1 MATAKTKSVWFCKE
15 CGNESP
21 KWMGRCPACGEWNTM
36 VEETVA
42 TGKKM
47 TAVTVPGA
55 SHKPLKLSEIDSA
68 REQRISLNNAEV
80 DRILGGGLVE
90 GSLVLIGGEPGIGK
104 STLSLQIP
112 LNCPALKTLYV
123 TGEES
128 ARQVK
133 LRASRIGGDDSGC
146 MIYSET
152 LMENILEQ
160 ARAMMP
166 DLMVVDS
173 VQTMFSQNVESS
185 PGSVTQIKET
195 ASMLLRFAK
204 ETGVP
209 VILIGHI
216 TKEGSIAG
224 PKILEHIVDVVLQF
238 EGDNR
243 GTYRLLRSIK
253 NRFGSTSELAVF
265 EMTGKG
271 LREVSNPSE
280 MLIPM
285 HEEGLSGVAVSAMLD
300 GTRPFLIEV
309 QSLVSSAAY
318 GTPQRSATGFD
329 VRRLNMLLAVLE
341 KRAGFKLGVKDVFLN
356 MAGGLKVSDPA
367 CDLAVISAV
376 LSSNF
381 DFAIPSDIC
390 FAGEIGLSGEVRP
403 VAQTD
408 RRIIEAARLGFK
420 KIYVS
425 SYSSLEGVGNAA
437 IEVVKVLFFLFFA
450 FCEYGGATSTPLD
463 TSLLFLFAFSCL
475 SCHSRTSHDVTHKHL
490 SDCYHLAFCR
500 SFLVLEQCDVLVYLL
515 CSTCLV
521 SLPFLLRS
529 MRRYNS
535 VFVALAFFYFSTA
548 RCF

>member
-1 MATAKTKSVWFCKE
+1 
-15 CGNESP
+15 
-21 KWMGRCPACGEWNTM
+21 MGRCPACGEWNTM

-42 TGKKM
+42 TGKK
-47 TAVTVPGA
+47 TGVQSVTVPGA
-55 SHKPLKLSEIDSA
+55 GHKPMSLSEIDSSQEN
-68 REQRISLNNAEV
+68 RVSLNNAEV

-112 LNCPALKTLYV
+112 LNCPSLKTLYV

-128 ARQVK
+128 AKQVK
-133 LRASRIGGDDSGC
+133 LRAARIGGDDSGC
-146 MIYSET
+146 LIYSET
-152 LMENILEQ
+152 MMENILAE
-160 ARAMMP
+160 ARSIMP

-185 PGSVTQIKET
+185 PGSVTQIRET
-195 ASMLLRFAK
+195 AAMLLRFAK

-224 PKILEHIVDVVLQF
+224 PKVLEHIVDVVLQF

-243 GTYRLLRSIK
+243 GSYRLLRSIK

-309 QSLVSSAAY
+309 QSLVSTAAY

-367 CDLAVISAV
+367 CDLAVVSAV

-381 DFAIPSDIC
+381 DFAIPSDVC
-390 FAGEIGLSGEVRP
+390 FAGEVGLSGEVRP

-408 RRIIEAARLGFK
+408 RRIIEAARLGFR
-420 KIYVS
+420 KIYIS
-425 SYSSLEGVGNAA
+425 SFSSLENLPDG
-437 IEVVKVLFFLFFA
+437 IEVVKV
-450 FCEYGGATSTPLD
+450 
-463 TSLLFLFAFSCL
+463 
-475 SCHSRTSHDVTHKHL
+475 
-490 SDCYHLAFCR
+490 SDIPALCR
-500 SFLVLEQCDVLVYLL
+500 SLFKG
-515 CSTCLV
+515 
-521 SLPFLLRS
+521 
-529 MRRYNS
+529 N
-535 VFVALAFFYFSTA
+535 
-548 RCF
+548 

>member
-1 MATAKTKSVWFCKE
+1 MVAMKTKTVWFCKE

-36 VEETVA
+36 VEETVV
-42 TGKKM
+42 TGKKSSASS
-47 TAVTVPGA
+47 AVTVPGA
-55 SHKPLKLSEIDSA
+55 ASRPLKLNEIDSTQEA
-68 REQRISLNNAEV
+68 RISLNNGEL

-104 STLSLQIP
+104 STLSLQVP
-112 LNCPALKTLYV
+112 LHCTGLKTLYV

-133 LRASRIGGDDSGC
+133 LRASRLGGDDSDC

-152 LMENILEQ
+152 LMENILKE
-160 ARAMMP
+160 AREMMP

-173 VQTMFSQNVESS
+173 VQTMYSQNVESS
-185 PGSVTQIKET
+185 PGSVTQIRET
-195 ASMLLRFAK
+195 AALLLRFCK

-243 GTYRLLRSIK
+243 GAYRLLRSIK

-285 HEEGLSGVAVSAMLD
+285 HGEGLSGVAVSAMLD

-309 QSLVSSAAY
+309 QALVSSAAY

-341 KRAGFKLGVKDVFLN
+341 KRAGFKLGVKDVFIN
-356 MAGGLKVSDPA
+356 MAGGLRVSDPA
-367 CDLAVISAV
+367 CDLAIIAAV

-381 DFAIPSDIC
+381 DFAVSSDIC
-390 FAGEIGLSGEVRP
+390 FAGEVGLSGEVRP

-408 RRIIEAARLGFK
+408 RRIVEASRLGFK
-420 KIYVS
+420 KIVVS
-425 SYSSLEGVGNAA
+425 SFSNFDGLPPVG
-437 IEVVKVLFFLFFA
+437 IEIVKVA
-450 FCEYGGATSTPLD
+450 DVP
-463 TSLLFLFAFSCL
+463 SLVKA
-475 SCHSRTSHDVTHKHL
+475 
-490 SDCYHLAFCR
+490 
-500 SFLVLEQCDVLVYLL
+500 
-515 CSTCLV
+515 
-521 SLPFLLRS
+521 
-529 MRRYNS
+529 
-535 VFVALAFFYFSTA
+535 VFKGN
-548 RCF
+548 

>member
-1 MATAKTKSVWFCKE
+1 MATQKSKTSWFCTS

-42 TGKKM
+42 TGKKEGPKSNA
-47 TAVTVPGA
+47 AVSSGR
-55 SHKPLKLSEIDSA
+55 KPEPLSSIDFSA
-68 REQRISLNNAEV
+68 EQRISLNNAEL
-80 DRILGGGLVE
+80 DRLLGGGIVE

-112 LNCPALKTLYV
+112 LGCPSLKTLYV

-128 ARQVK
+128 AKQVK
-133 LRASRIGGDDSGC
+133 LRANRLGGSAENC
-146 MIYSET
+146 LIYSET
-152 LMENILEQ
+152 LMENIIAEAKEIQ
-160 ARAMMP
+160 P

-173 VQTMFSQNVESS
+173 VQTMFSQAVESS
-185 PGSVTQIKET
+185 PGSVSQIKET
-195 ASMLLRFAK
+195 AAQLLRLAK
-204 ETGVP
+204 ETGIP

-285 HEEGLSGVAVSAMLD
+285 HAEGLSGVAVSATMD

-309 QSLVSSAAY
+309 QALVSSAVY

-341 KRAGFKLGVKDVFLN
+341 KRAGFKLSMKDVFLN
-356 MAGGLKVSDPA
+356 MAGGLKVTEPA
-367 CDLAVISAV
+367 CDLAVVCAV

-381 DFAIPSDIC
+381 DFCIPSDIC
-390 FAGEIGLSGEVRP
+390 FAGEVGLSGEIRP
-403 VAQTD
+403 VSRTE
-408 RRIIEAARLGFK
+408 RRVMEAARLGFK
-420 KIYVS
+420 QIYVS
-425 SYSSLEGVGNAA
+425 SFSGVDNAPEGIKVIKVGDIATLCRT
-437 IEVVKVLFFLFFA
+437 LF
-450 FCEYGGATSTPLD
+450 
-463 TSLLFLFAFSCL
+463 
-475 SCHSRTSHDVTHKHL
+475 K
-490 SDCYHLAFCR
+490 
-500 SFLVLEQCDVLVYLL
+500 
-515 CSTCLV
+515 
-521 SLPFLLRS
+521 
-529 MRRYNS
+529 
-535 VFVALAFFYFSTA
+535 
-548 RCF
+548 

>member
-1 MATAKTKSVWFCKE
+1 MPAVKTKTVWFCKS

-42 TGKKM
+42 TGKK
-47 TAVTVPGA
+47 ASVADRVPGA
-55 SHKPLKLSEIDSA
+55 GQKPLPLSEIDSSV
-68 REQRISLNNAEV
+68 ENRISLNNDEV

-112 LNCPALKTLYV
+112 LNCPNLKTLYV

-133 LRASRIGGDDSGC
+133 LRASRIGGDDANC
-146 MIYSET
+146 LIYSET
-152 LMENILEQ
+152 LMENIIAE
-160 ARAMMP
+160 AKAIMP

-195 ASMLLRFAK
+195 AAMLLRFAK

-243 GTYRLLRSIK
+243 GAYRLLRSIK

-309 QSLVSSAAY
+309 QSLVSTAAY

-341 KRAGFKLGVKDVFLN
+341 KRAGFKLSIKDVFLN

-367 CDLAVISAV
+367 CDLAVIAAV

-381 DFAIPSDIC
+381 DFAIPSDVC
-390 FAGEIGLSGEVRP
+390 FAGEIGLSGEIRP

-420 KIYVS
+420 RVFVS
-425 SYSSLEGVGNAA
+425 SFTALDGLEEQGARG
-437 IEVVKVLFFLFFA
+437 IEVVKVADVPALCRALFKA
-450 FCEYGGATSTPLD
+450 D
-463 TSLLFLFAFSCL
+463 
-475 SCHSRTSHDVTHKHL
+475 
-490 SDCYHLAFCR
+490 
-500 SFLVLEQCDVLVYLL
+500 
-515 CSTCLV
+515 
-521 SLPFLLRS
+521 
-529 MRRYNS
+529 
-535 VFVALAFFYFSTA
+535 
-548 RCF
+548 

>member
-1 MATAKTKSVWFCKE
+1 MATVKTKTVWFCKV

-21 KWMGRCPACGEWNTM
+21 KWMGRCPACGQWNTM

-42 TGKKM
+42 TGKKNLS
-47 TAVTVPGA
+47 AALSVPGSGNKPMSL
-55 SHKPLKLSEIDSA
+55 SHLDTSA
-68 REQRISLNNAEV
+68 ESRISLNNGEV

-112 LNCPALKTLYV
+112 LHCPHLKTLYV

-133 LRASRIGGDDSGC
+133 LRAARIGGDDAGC

-152 LMENILEQ
+152 LMENIIAE
-160 ARAMMP
+160 ARTMMP
-166 DLMVVDS
+166 DLMIVDS

-341 KRAGFKLGVKDVFLN
+341 KRAGFKLSVKDVFLN

-367 CDLAVISAV
+367 CDLAVIAAV

-381 DFAIPSDIC
+381 DFAIPSDVC
-390 FAGEIGLSGEVRP
+390 FAGEVGLSGEIRP

-408 RRIIEAARLGFK
+408 RRIIEAARIGFRR
-420 KIYVS
+420 IFVS
-425 SYSSLEGVGNAA
+425 SFSNLEGLSVQGNLG
-437 IEVVKVLFFLFFA
+437 IEVVKVA
-450 FCEYGGATSTPLD
+450 
-463 TSLLFLFAFSCL
+463 
-475 SCHSRTSHDVTHKHL
+475 DVPAL
-490 SDCYHLAFCR
+490 CR
-500 SFLVLEQCDVLVYLL
+500 SLF
-515 CSTCLV
+515 
-521 SLPFLLRS
+521 R
-529 MRRYNS
+529 NS
-535 VFVALAFFYFSTA
+535 E
-548 RCF
+548 